1 MPRCPSFAR
10 EFQRPNL
17 GDAGRESCMRPERHF
32 CHAPHLAMDRAV
44 GDTFQPLSCN
54 ATVAPSGSSP
64 LLSSSWPSRPHLRL
78 HEVSQPESPEPWAA
92 PGEGWYFLAD
102 VGRPLDGQEAGN
114 MTVGSSTVTTISPGR
129 VADAIAGGK
138 KYAALMARHG
148 AKSVRM
154 MLLMS
159 STPIRLVSSC
169 CAAMI
174 CWPARW
180 TSVSVTP

>member
-1 MPRCPSFAR
+1 M
-10 EFQRPNL
+10 
-17 GDAGRESCMRPERHF
+17 
-32 CHAPHLAMDRAV
+32 
-44 GDTFQPLSCN
+44 
-54 ATVAPSGSSP
+54 
-64 LLSSSWPSRPHLRL
+64 
-78 HEVSQPESPEPWAA
+78 
-92 PGEGWYFLAD
+92 AD

-159 STPIRLVSSC
+159 STPIRLVSSYEADDQ
-169 CAAMI
+169 AALGKIADSLLADPELQQLMTESFGVGG
-174 CWPARW
+174 
-180 TSVSVTP
+180 TSSGYVTENRIEV